1 MLKSEYYNMN
11 LPELGDQY
19 NVKDW
24 NANTEQ
30 IDTLFHNMNTDIT
43 KLETNTVAITNQEID
58 AIMAQ

>member
-1 MLKSEYYNMN
+1 MLKSQYYEMN

-24 NANTEQ
+24 NDNTEQ
-30 IDTLFHNMNTDIT
+30 IDTLFHTMNTGIT
-43 KLETNTVAITNQEID
+43 KLETDTVAITNQEID

>member
-1 MLKSEYYNMN
+1 MLKSEYYDMN